1 MIHKCFWLYSR
12 GPEFGCFSFWKR
24 QNDTLMISHQPTCR
38 WESLCPASWSY
49 EAKEAWW
56 SNFVTWGLNGFN
68 QWLNQPSSKLEG
80 DVRPF
85 SAPKRKWK
93 QPGSRGAMGQGGNCG
108 VWLWGDKIQMI
119 KQLGLGR
126 LNRDIHKC
134 RLSLGFSYDWEK
146 YISKNLLATVEQGR
160 CKSSGKTLSK
170 DKW

>member
-1 MIHKCFWLYSR
+1 MKIS
-12 GPEFGCFSFWKR
+12 PELSCPSPVEPSGKELPTSNRAFPPGSWESKSVLGVSAFGR
-24 QNDTLMISHQPTCR
+24 RNDIRKISYKPTCR

-80 DVRPF
+80 GWLYDVRPF

-119 KQLGLGR
+119 
-126 LNRDIHKC
+126 
-134 RLSLGFSYDWEK
+134 
-146 YISKNLLATVEQGR
+146 
-160 CKSSGKTLSK
+160 
-170 DKW
+170 